1 MKQNLVFLA
10 GILAS
15 VSLLSAAGVADAILA
30 GCASA
35 TSPETAK
42 QTDCSTLC
50 GAGNQTNCTP
60 TTSQSNFQSNFYY
73 LCPAKST
80 GDPKLTT
87 MATALKVLGQINAA
101 LNPPVG
107 STFLTQSVNTQTV
120 IDAINQVTGDFPS
133 IRTVNPCQKNTLD
146 SLVTALVTALDNK
159 QVTSL
164 DTSCVQATQNLLGNI
179 KICLC
184 SSQEK
189 NAAAQILKQWP
200 DLKSCFRDT
209 ISSTRD

>member
-15 VSLLSAAGVADAILA
+15 VSLLSAAGVADTILA
-30 GCASA
+30 ECAST

-60 TTSQSNFQSNFYY
+60 TTSQSNFYY

-120 IDAINQVTGDFPS
+120 IDAINQASSDFPL
-133 IRTVNPCQKNTLD
+133 IGAADMCQKATLD
-146 SLVTALVTALDNK
+146 LLAATFNSGNITPLVA
-159 QVTSL
+159 
-164 DTSCVQATQNLLGNI
+164 SCVQITQNKLDNI

-184 SSQEK
+184 PSQEK
-189 NAAAQILKQWP
+189 NAAGKAPMRIQSIKM
-200 DLKSCFRDT
+200 CFKGKVNGSRD
-209 ISSTRD
+209 